1 MLKKILKWTGILLL
15 IIIAGVSLITMLR
28 QDLTFEAPYPSI
40 RASTDSA
47 IIARG
52 KYLVYGPA
60 HCADCHAPVGTEEAV
75 NQGSIVNLPGGR
87 PFVLPIG
94 TLYAP
99 NITSDKETGIG
110 NVNDQTLA
118 RSLRYGVSRSNHAL
132 FNIMPFNNL
141 SDADLTAVL
150 SYLRTLAPVRN
161 KVPENNM
168 NVMGKIIKAFI
179 LKPTGPDGT
188 PPKEVAQDSTVA
200 YGEYLAKSVANCY
213 GCHTKRDLKTGAF
226 IGEPYAGGFEFES
239 IVEPGKYMC
248 MSPNITTD
256 KETSVVSEWDETVFI
271 GRFRK
276 GKQINHSP
284 MPWGPFSRMSDLEL
298 KALYKYL
305 QTVKPVKNKIEKTV
319 YERKA

>member
-1 MLKKILKWTGILLL
+1 MLKKILKWTGILLVL
-15 IIIAGVSLITMLR
+15 IIAGVSLITMLR
-28 QDLTFEAPYPSI
+28 QNLTFEAPYPSI

-47 IIARG
+47 VIARG

-60 HCADCHAPVGTEEAV
+60 HCADCHAPVGTEDAV

-118 RSLRYGVSRSNHAL
+118 RSLRYGVSRNNHAL
-132 FNIMPFNNL
+132 FNLMPFNNL

-150 SYLRTLAPVRN
+150 SYIRTLAPVRN

-168 NVMGKIIKAFI
+168 NVMGKIIKAFV

-188 PPKEVAQDSTVA
+188 PPQEVFQDSTVA

-226 IGEPYAGGFEFES
+226 IG
-239 IVEPGKYMC
+239 
-248 MSPNITTD
+248 
-256 KETSVVSEWDETVFI
+256 
-271 GRFRK
+271 
-276 GKQINHSP
+276 
-284 MPWGPFSRMSDLEL
+284 
-298 KALYKYL
+298 
-305 QTVKPVKNKIEKTV
+305 
-319 YERKA
+319 